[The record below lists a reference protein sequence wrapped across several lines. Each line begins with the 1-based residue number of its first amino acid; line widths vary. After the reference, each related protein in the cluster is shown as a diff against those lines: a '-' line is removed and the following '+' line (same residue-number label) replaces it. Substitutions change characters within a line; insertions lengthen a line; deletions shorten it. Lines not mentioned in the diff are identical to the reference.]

1 MHYRPP
7 PADRSLPPQLPRFR
21 LPMPE
26 IRPRPSRTVSP
37 AVIGLLL
44 FLAVSSSGC
53 RLSRV
58 NSELTPLTDDLA
70 ERLQGQVSGVL
81 DRTGYKDFYGP
92 PIPNPGEEP
101 TVAGIATGAGRTIEQ
116 VDGID
121 TPIPGGGFSR
131 RPLVSGNAE
140 DKARPI
146 PARLALPM
154 VGNVPDMARRLN
166 PFPLPFGRDG
176 NPADEEIAEASLN
189 QLFDLTRNAV
199 DKLGQGVSPEQKR
212 NHLRKQFHLRVL
224 SIIRD
229 RPEDALSPIT
239 GVDDAE
245 NEFLQNML
253 MAQVNYFDA
262 RSIPE
267 PRQRATAT
275 IEQLDAAIRN
285 LQPRAQLKLQHL
297 ALCRRI
303 QTFGDYE
310 PFEKNEFSPGQGVLL
325 YVEIQN
331 FTSQPLGDGRQKTL
345 LKSMI
350 TIRSLSDNARIVQQI
365 PVGPTSD
372 ICRTTRRDY
381 FHNYEFS
388 FPRDLQLGNYELV
401 LTITDLLGNKVSS
414 ETLRF
419 KLR

>member
-1 MHYRPP
+1 
-7 PADRSLPPQLPRFR
+7 
-21 LPMPE
+21 MPE
-26 IRPRPSRTVSP
+26 IRRRLSPAVSP
-37 AVIGLLL
+37 AVIGVLL
-44 FLAVSSSGC
+44 FLAVSGSGC
-53 RLSRV
+53 RMSRV

-70 ERLQGQVSGVL
+70 ERLQGQVSTVL
-81 DRTGYKDFYGP
+81 DRTGYKDFYGAP
-92 PIPNPGEEP
+92 TMKPGEEP
-101 TVAGIATGAGRTIEQ
+101 TVSGIGTGAGRTIEQ
-116 VDGID
+116 VDAID
-121 TPIPGGGFSR
+121 APIPGGGFSR
-131 RPLVSGNAE
+131 RPLVSENVE
-140 DKARPI
+140 DKARSI
-146 PARLALPM
+146 PSRLALPM

-176 NPADEEIAEASLN
+176 DPADEEVADASLN
-189 QLFDLTRNAV
+189 QLFDITRNAV

-239 GVDDAE
+239 GVNDAE
-245 NEFLQNML
+245 NEFLQNLL
-253 MAQVNYFDA
+253 MAQVNYFDVK
-262 RSIPE
+262 SIPE

-285 LQPRAQLKLQHL
+285 LQPKAQLKLRHL
-297 ALCRRI
+297 ALCRSI

-325 YVEIQN
+325 YVEIEN
-331 FTSQPLGDGRQKTL
+331 FTSQPIGDGRQKTL

-350 TIRSLSDNARIVQQI
+350 TIRSTFDNARIVEQI
-365 PVGPTSD
+365 PVGPTPD